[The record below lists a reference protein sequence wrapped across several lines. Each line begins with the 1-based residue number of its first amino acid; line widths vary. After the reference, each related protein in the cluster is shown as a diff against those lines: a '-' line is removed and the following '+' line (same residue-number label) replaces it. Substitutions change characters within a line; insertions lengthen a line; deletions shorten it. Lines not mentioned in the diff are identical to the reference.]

1 MRDNQSHTREWLIGV
16 ERSMSD
22 MREQVAQLQKLAP
35 GIEAVQKHSERLTES
50 ISQIETQR
58 ESVEDLHRRMLALGS
73 LGGKLEERGK
83 QLHSVMETAE
93 EKLTELTSRTEEID
107 RLNQAMTRVASDV
120 EEAERKTA
128 GVAKAVDSIAER
140 CESVEGLAEQT
151 RALKP
156 ELEQRHHA
164 VAEAAKDLNKAH
176 NLRKEAA
183 SSAQQLEEL
192 TKKLHGALGTA
203 DKRLATN
210 EELAS
215 QLDSKTVYLKSVE
228 NRLVDFETKLS
239 QWEPIENE
247 ILTSLDQISARQ
259 GIVETLRADLD
270 RMFSTA
276 EKTAGEVRDITSA
289 QQEIE
294 QGRRMLTEVM
304 AKLAEVRETAN
315 GLEDRQRQIAKAEER
330 LARAEAVL
338 VDVRTSLEALQGQKA
353 IVDQA
358 VEKAGSLQFLL
369 KQADAVMDGLRG
381 ERDMTARVQAAM
393 SVVRG
398 EDEADEDEE
407 EDDAPRAKA
416 A

>member
-1 MRDNQSHTREWLIGV
+1 
-16 ERSMSD
+16 
-22 MREQVAQLQKLAP
+22 
-35 GIEAVQKHSERLTES
+35 
-50 ISQIETQR
+50 
-58 ESVEDLHRRMLALGS
+58 
-73 LGGKLEERGK
+73 
-83 QLHSVMETAE
+83 
-93 EKLTELTSRTEEID
+93 
-107 RLNQAMTRVASDV
+107 
-120 EEAERKTA
+120 
-128 GVAKAVDSIAER
+128 AKAVDSIAER

-164 VAEAAKDLNKAH
+164 VAEAAKELNKAH

-203 DKRLATN
+203 DKRGAM
-210 EELAS
+210 
-215 QLDSKTVYLKSVE
+215 K
-228 NRLVDFETKLS
+228 
-239 QWEPIENE
+239 
-247 ILTSLDQISARQ
+247 
-259 GIVETLRADLD
+259 
-270 RMFSTA
+270 
-276 EKTAGEVRDITSA
+276 
-289 QQEIE
+289 
-294 QGRRMLTEVM
+294 
-304 AKLAEVRETAN
+304 
-315 GLEDRQRQIAKAEER
+315 ER

-398 EDEADEDEE
+398 EDEADEE
-407 EDDAPRAKA
+407 EDDEPR
-416 A
+416 